1 MPRQW
6 INLAQNLALTYPRY
20 LFVLLNFK
28 HNTLQINIDESKN
41 LKSFVNDESIA
52 SLFYFSS
59 KLDYLISVDTGQVHI
74 CDILQVPSLVL
85 IHEIVANRFGNS
97 SYANVGG
104 GIAI

>member
-1 MPRQW
+1 MK
-6 INLAQNLALTYPRY
+6 A
-20 LFVLLNFK
+20 
-28 HNTLQINIDESKN
+28 KN

-74 CDILQVPSLVL
+74 CDILQVPSLVF

-104 GIAI
+104 GLCYMINSYFKTVGKKSIEKHMQTFAKKPLLR

>member
-1 MPRQW
+1 MK
-6 INLAQNLALTYPRY
+6 A
-20 LFVLLNFK
+20 
-28 HNTLQINIDESKN
+28 KN

-74 CDILQVPSLVL
+74 CDILQVPSLVF

-104 GIAI
+104 GHCYMINSYFKTVGKKSIEKHMQTFAKKPLLR

>member
-1 MPRQW
+1 MK
-6 INLAQNLALTYPRY
+6 A
-20 LFVLLNFK
+20 
-28 HNTLQINIDESKN
+28 KN

-74 CDILQVPSLVL
+74 CDILQVPSLVF

-104 GIAI
+104 GALLYDKFVLQDCWQKEYRKTYANFCKKAFAAIDKL